1 MTNSETIQ
9 LAVKSLLEVVQT
21 GAKNIDLAVMEGFG
35 KVRVSF
41 LTLDLFVL
49 LSISLGSDK
58 LLIPGTLLLQNLTAD
73 ELTAVVAEIEKE
85 KEAEQ
90 ERKKSRLAAAAASRD
105 AMMTGDGE
113 TVIAPTAEEE
123 AGGAGG
129 V

>member
-1 MTNSETIQ
+1 
-9 LAVKSLLEVVQT
+9 
-21 GAKNIDLAVMEGFG
+21 
-35 KVRVSF
+35 
-41 LTLDLFVL
+41 
-49 LSISLGSDK
+49 
-58 LLIPGTLLLQNLTAD
+58 LTAD

-105 AMMTGDGE
+105 AMMTGEGGD
-113 TVIAPTAEEE
+113 VVAPTAEEE